1 MSCSI
6 DPRIEAA
13 FAEVFPGTGP
23 LTAATTPAD
32 VKGWDSMNHIRFI
45 IAVEEWVG
53 IQFRPREVVRM
64 RCVGDLHALV
74 VSRVGSR

>member
-1 MSCSI
+1 MSSPI

-13 FAEVFPGTGP
+13 FAEVFPGAGA

-32 VKGWDSMNHIRFI
+32 VKGWDSMNHVRFI
-45 IAVEEWVG
+45 IAVEERVG

-64 RCVGDLHALV
+64 RCIGDLHALV
-74 VSRVGSR
+74 IGKIGKG

>member
-1 MSCSI
+1 MSSSV

-13 FAEVFPGTGP
+13 FAEVFPGTEP

-45 IAVEEWVG
+45 IAVEERVG
-53 IQFRPREVVRM
+53 IQFRPREVARM
-64 RCVGDLHALV
+64 RCIGDLHALV
-74 VSRVGSR
+74 VNRRRT